1 MSAVRL
7 LVLGVMRL
15 RQPTHGYAVRREL
28 LSWRA
33 ETWTNVKPGSI
44 YHALKQLTQEGK
56 LSAFGTE
63 DSAQGPGRTLFR
75 MTEAGEAEF
84 RRLMDEALVSVDME
98 ELGAAIAFMDALPR
112 AHVIEK
118 LREQRRRSEEV
129 RTSLIAMIP
138 NFPGRYEAPHAT
150 DLLELWSGVFENL
163 SGWTGGVLA
172 RLESGEYRMSDQGQ
186 ADLSSTHSSMP
197 QP

>member
-15 RQPTHGYAVRREL
+15 RQPTYGYAVRREL

-56 LSAFGTE
+56 LSAYGTE
-63 DSAQGPGRTLFR
+63 DSSEGPGRTLFQL
-75 MTEAGEAEF
+75 TDAGEAEF
-84 RRLMDEALVSVDME
+84 RKLMDEALVSVDME
-98 ELGAAIAFMDALPR
+98 ELGAGIAFMDALPR
-112 AHVIEK
+112 EHVLAK

-129 RTSLIAMIP
+129 RTGLLAMIP
-138 NFPGRYEAPHAT
+138 DFPTRHEPPHST
-150 DLLELWSGVFENL
+150 DLLELWSGVFGN
-163 SGWTGGVLA
+163 LA
-172 RLESGEYRMSDQGQ
+172 RWTDGLVARIEVGEYRMPD
-186 ADLSSTHSSMP
+186 
-197 QP
+197 

>member
-15 RQPTHGYAVRREL
+15 QQPTYGYAVRREL

-33 ETWTNVKPGSI
+33 EEWTNVKPGSI

-56 LSAFGTE
+56 LTAFGTE
-63 DSAQGPGRTLFR
+63 GSTQGPGRTLFQ

-84 RRLMDEALVSVDME
+84 RKLMDEALVSVDME
-98 ELGAAIAFMDALPR
+98 ELGAGIAFMDALPR

-129 RTSLIAMIP
+129 RAHLLGLVPS
-138 NFPGRYEAPHAT
+138 FPGGRYDPPHTT
-150 DLLELWSGVFENL
+150 DLLELWSSVFGNL
-163 SGWTGGVLA
+163 TGWTDGMLA
-172 RLESGEYRMSDQGQ
+172 RLESGEYRMSE
-186 ADLSSTHSSMP
+186 
-197 QP
+197 

>member
-15 RQPTHGYAVRREL
+15 HQPTYGYAVRREL

-63 DSAQGPGRTLFR
+63 GSTEGPGRTLFQL
-75 MTEAGEAEF
+75 TEAGEAEF

-98 ELGAAIAFMDALPR
+98 ELGAGIAFMDALPR

-118 LREQRRRSEEV
+118 LREQRRNAAAV
-129 RTSLIAMIP
+129 RDDLLAMVLK
-138 NFPGRYEAPHAT
+138 FPGRYEPPHAT
-150 DLLELWSGVFENL
+150 DLLELWSGVFDNL
-163 SGWTGGVLA
+163 SHWTGGVLE
-172 RLESGEYRMSDQGQ
+172 RLEAGEYRMSD
-186 ADLSSTHSSMP
+186 
-197 QP
+197 

>member
-15 RQPTHGYAVRREL
+15 RQPTYGYAVRREL

-56 LSAFGTE
+56 LSAYGTE
-63 DSAQGPGRTLFR
+63 GSNQGPGRTLFQL
-75 MTEAGEAEF
+75 TDEGEAEF
-84 RRLMDEALVSVDME
+84 RKLMDEALISIDME
-98 ELGAAIAFMDALPR
+98 ELGAGIAFMDALPR

-129 RTSLIAMIP
+129 RTGLLEMIP
-138 NFPGRYEAPHAT
+138 DFPARGEPPHAT
-150 DLLELWSGVFENL
+150 DLLELWSSVFGNL
-163 SGWTGGVLA
+163 AGWTDGVLA
-172 RLESGEYRMSDQGQ
+172 RLESGEYRMSE
-186 ADLSSTHSSMP
+186 
-197 QP
+197 